1 MSKVRV
7 VFEFVSCVFSLSY
20 THELTRRWIT
30 INTRSGN
37 KVSPVALDSRTQES
51 TIVSLLSGSNV
62 NMILHHNSYGES
74 ARYVISAVERAGL
87 SRDDVFVA
95 ADVRCSESHEIASLE
110 DTIEGI
116 GSDMAVGSLD
126 MLMIDPLPYI
136 MAGSDENEVK
146 SRQNEVVNAMSDVSE
161 DATRFLGLS
170 FCSTPEMN
178 TDINNIVESLIDD
191 V

>member
-1 MSKVRV
+1 M
-7 VFEFVSCVFSLSY
+7 
-20 THELTRRWIT
+20 
-30 INTRSGN
+30 
-37 KVSPVALDSRTQES
+37 
-51 TIVSLLSGSNV
+51 SLLSGSNV

-126 MLMIDPLPYI
+126 MLMIDPVPYI
-136 MAGSDENEVK
+136 MGGSDENEVK
-146 SRQNEVVNAMSDVSE
+146 SRQNEVANAMSNVSE
-161 DATRFLGLS
+161 DATRFLGLEFLS
-170 FCSTPEMN
+170 HRR
-178 TDINNIVESLIDD
+178 
-191 V
+191 

>member
-1 MSKVRV
+1 MSEVRR
-7 VFEFVSCVFSLSY
+7 SLNSFRVCPLCH
-20 THELTRRWIT
+20 THELTHRWIT

-37 KVSPVALDSRTQES
+37 KVLPVALDSRTQES

-110 DTIEGI
+110 DTIESI

-126 MLMIDPLPYI
+126 MLMIDPVPYI
-136 MAGSDENEVK
+136 MAGSD
-146 SRQNEVVNAMSDVSE
+146 
-161 DATRFLGLS
+161 
-170 FCSTPEMN
+170 
-178 TDINNIVESLIDD
+178 
-191 V
+191 